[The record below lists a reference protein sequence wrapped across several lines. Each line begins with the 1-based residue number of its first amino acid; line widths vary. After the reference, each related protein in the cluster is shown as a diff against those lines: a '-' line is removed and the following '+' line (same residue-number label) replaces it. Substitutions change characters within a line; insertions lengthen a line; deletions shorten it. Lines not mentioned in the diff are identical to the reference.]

1 MTVKV
6 NFTQTPTLSTT
17 WLSLKWTYLVVSS
30 TFDGTYSNIW
40 CTSASTTGP
49 FPLSN
54 VPLDHI
60 GSAFVM
66 QGGVTGDC
74 DIYVHSLFQA
84 DLQNC
89 EPVPASG
96 QYKGG
101 KIIVH
106 AYITGFFSHLS
117 APTIKMYAFKHNS
130 GPSSNTKSDS

>member
-1 MTVKV
+1 MPLRLDKV
-6 NFTQTPTLSTT
+6 LRPEKLGKNVARTDSLCLGRALGVDFMLVGGSIGTTLAHSHHRAGVT
-17 WLSLKWTYLVVSS
+17 LHVSVH
-30 TFDGTYSNIW
+30 GEGGIH
-40 CTSASTTGP
+40 
-49 FPLSN
+49 

-106 AYITGFFSHLS
+106 AYITGFFSHL
-117 APTIKMYAFKHNS
+117 AVPTKKI
-130 GPSSNTKSDS
+130 